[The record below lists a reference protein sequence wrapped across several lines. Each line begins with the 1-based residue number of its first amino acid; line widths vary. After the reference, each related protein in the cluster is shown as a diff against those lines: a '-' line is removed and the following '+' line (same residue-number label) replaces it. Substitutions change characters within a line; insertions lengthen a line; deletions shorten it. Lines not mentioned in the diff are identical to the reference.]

1 MEKFLKIETSTRPAT
16 DPYLLVSCSNVAHVY
31 SASATATSTRVD
43 YTDGTTATIT
53 HADAVGFDVRDA
65 ISAAMIDARKK
76 MWQRVAPVVTLPK
89 AVSTITLA

>member
-31 SASATATSTRVD
+31 SATATATSTRVD

-65 ISAAMIDARKK
+65 ISAAMINARKT
-76 MWQRVAPVVTLPK
+76 MWQRVASVVTLPK
-89 AVSTITLA
+89 VVSTITLA